1 MELGSVDD
9 TMAGSSDIAS
19 GPALQVVVNGMID
32 AEIESDHG
40 KEMKPAN
47 ASMFRAASPAFTL

>member
-1 MELGSVDD
+1 MNPYNGNFTVTMELGSVDD

-40 KEMKPAN
+40 KV
-47 ASMFRAASPAFTL
+47 